1 LDELRNCANAKLRN
15 FDSVKF
21 RTLQSRNSQ
30 FRIHAISQFLMEYTQ
45 AEILQTVA
53 MTEMEH
59 LDVRTVTLGMSLLDC
74 ASESM
79 DTVAEKAGNK
89 IRAIAARL
97 VQTVDE
103 IGDEIGIRIANKR
116 ISVTPVSMITE
127 AAKGDPIQLAK
138 SIDDAAGAVGV
149 DFIGGYSALVQKGAT
164 RSESRFLDSIPEA
177 LSSTERLC
185 SSVNAATTKA
195 GINMDAVGQVGRI
208 IKAAAERTRDQGG
221 LACAKFVCFANAV
234 EDNPFMAGA
243 FHGVSEAEAVINVG
257 VSGPGVVHYA
267 VRHADKDLPLQEL
280 AETIKKL
287 SFKLARAGELV
298 GREAARRL
306 GIPFG
311 IIDLSLAPTPVPGDS
326 VANIIE
332 AMGFERAGTHGT
344 TAALALLT
352 DAVKKGGA
360 MASGSVGGMS
370 GAFIPV
376 SEDVGMIEATRMGA
390 LSLEKLEAWTSVC
403 SVGID
408 MVAVPGSTSAETIAA
423 IIADEMAIGV
433 MNNKTTAVRIIPVP
447 GRDVGELVEFGG
459 LLGSAPIMPVSAFS
473 SSEFIRRGGR
483 IPAPI
488 HSLRN

>member
-1 LDELRNCANAKLRN
+1 
-15 FDSVKF
+15 
-21 RTLQSRNSQ
+21 
-30 FRIHAISQFLMEYTQ
+30 MEYSQ

-59 LDVRTVTLGMSLLDC
+59 LDVRTVTLGLSLRDCTGDTMSN
-74 ASESM
+74 
-79 DTVAEKAGNK
+79 VAERASNK
-89 IRAIAARL
+89 IRTTAARL

-103 IGDEIGIRIANKR
+103 IGDEFGIRVANKR
-116 ISVTPVSMITE
+116 IAVTPISMITE
-127 AAKGDPIQLAK
+127 GAKGDPVQLARA
-138 SIDDAAGAVGV
+138 IDTAAGDVGV

-164 RSESRFLDSIPEA
+164 RSEAEFLNSIPEA
-177 LSSTERLC
+177 LATTERLC
-185 SSVNAATTKA
+185 SSVNAATTRA
-195 GINMDAVGQVGRI
+195 GINMDAVGQIGRI
-208 IKAAAERTRDQGG
+208 IKDAAERTRDQGG

-243 FHGVSEAEAVINVG
+243 FHGVGEAEAVINVG
-257 VSGPGVVHYA
+257 VSGPGVVHHA
-267 VRHADKDLPLQEL
+267 VRQADADLPLQDL
-280 AETIKKL
+280 AEIIKKL

-306 GIPFG
+306 GLPFG

-326 VANIIE
+326 VANILE

-376 SEDVGMIEATRMGA
+376 SEDAGMIEAAALGA
-390 LSLEKLEAWTSVC
+390 LSLDKLEAWTSVC

-408 MVAVPGSTSAETIAA
+408 MVAVPGSTSAETISA
-423 IIADEMAIGV
+423 IIADELAIGV

-447 GRDVGELVEFGG
+447 GRNVGEIVEFGG
-459 LLGSAPIMPVSAFS
+459 LLGSAPIMAVNAFS
-473 SSEFIRRGGR
+473 SRDFIRRGGR

>member
-1 LDELRNCANAKLRN
+1 
-15 FDSVKF
+15 
-21 RTLQSRNSQ
+21 
-30 FRIHAISQFLMEYTQ
+30 MEYTQ

-59 LDVRTVTLGMSLLDC
+59 LDVRTVTLGINLLDC
-74 ASESM
+74 SSDSIAAVAQKAG
-79 DTVAEKAGNK
+79 DKIRTVAAQ
-89 IRAIAARL
+89 L
-97 VQTVDE
+97 VKTVDG
-103 IGDEIGIRIANKR
+103 IGDEFGIRIANKR
-116 ISVTPVSMITE
+116 LSVTPLSLLTE
-127 AAKGDPIQLAK
+127 GAKGDPVLLARA
-138 SIDDAAGAVGV
+138 IDDAAGSVGV
-149 DFIGGYSALVQKGAT
+149 DFIGGYSALVQKGT
-164 RSESRFLDSIPEA
+164 TQSEKRFLDSIPEA
-177 LSSTERLC
+177 LATTKRLC
-185 SSVNAATTKA
+185 SSVNAASTRA
-195 GINMDAVGQVGRI
+195 GINMDVVGHIGRI
-208 IKAAAERTRDQGG
+208 IKDGAERTRDEGG

-243 FHGVSEAEAVINVG
+243 FHGVSEAGTVINVG
-257 VSGPGVVHYA
+257 VSGPGVVHHA
-267 VRHADKDLPLQEL
+267 VRHADRNLPLQEL

-376 SEDVGMIEATRMGA
+376 SEDAGMIEAAQLGA
-390 LSLEKLEAWTSVC
+390 LSLAKLEAWTSVC

-423 IIADEMAIGV
+423 IIADEMAVGV

-447 GRDVGELVEFGG
+447 GRDVGEMVDFGG
-459 LLGSAPIMPVSAFS
+459 LLGRAPIMPVSGFS
-473 SSEFIRRGGR
+473 CDGFIRRGGW

>member
-1 LDELRNCANAKLRN
+1 
-15 FDSVKF
+15 
-21 RTLQSRNSQ
+21 
-30 FRIHAISQFLMEYTQ
+30 MEYSQ
-45 AEILQTVA
+45 AEILQTVR

-59 LDVRTVTLGMSLLDC
+59 LDIRTVTLGLSLRDC
-74 ASESM
+74 ATESIE
-79 DTVAEKAGNK
+79 TTGQRVREKIERVGS
-89 IRAIAARL
+89 RL
-97 VQTVDE
+97 VSTVDE
-103 IGDEIGIRIANKR
+103 IGDEIGIRVANKR
-116 ISVTPVSMITE
+116 IAITPVSILTESARGNPVDLGRAIDE
-127 AAKGDPIQLAK
+127 AAA
-138 SIDDAAGAVGV
+138 AVGV
-149 DFIGGYSALVQKGAT
+149 DFVGGYSALVHKGFT
-164 RSESRFLDSIPEA
+164 HNESEFLDSIPEA
-177 LSSTERLC
+177 LASTERLC
-185 SSVNAATTKA
+185 GSVNAATTRA
-195 GINMDAVGQVGRI
+195 GINMDAVARVGRL
-208 IKAAAERTRDQGG
+208 IKDAAERTRDRGG

-243 FHGVSEAEAVINVG
+243 FHGIGEPEAVLNVG
-257 VSGPGVVHYA
+257 VSGPGVVNHA
-267 VRHADKDLPLQEL
+267 VQHADPNLPLHEIADL
-280 AETIKKL
+280 IKKL

-360 MASGSVGGMS
+360 MASNSVGGMS

-376 SEDVGMIEATRMGA
+376 SEDAGMIEAARLGA
-390 LSLEKLEAWTSVC
+390 LSLDKLEAWTSVC

-447 GRDVGELVEFGG
+447 GREVGEIVEFGG
-459 LLGSAPIMPVSAFS
+459 LLGTAPIMAVNRFS
-473 SSEFIRRGGR
+473 SDQFIKRGGR
-483 IPAPI
+483 IPAPVQ
-488 HSLRN
+488 SLRN

>member
-1 LDELRNCANAKLRN
+1 
-15 FDSVKF
+15 
-21 RTLQSRNSQ
+21 
-30 FRIHAISQFLMEYTQ
+30 MEYSQ

-59 LDVRTVTLGMSLLDC
+59 LDVRTVTLGLSLRDC
-74 ASESM
+74 ATDSM
-79 DTVAEKAGNK
+79 SGTADRVVEKIHRYAD
-89 IRAIAARL
+89 RL
-97 VQTVDE
+97 VETVDQ
-103 IGDEIGIRIANKR
+103 IGDEFGIRVANKR
-116 ISVTPVSMITE
+116 ISITPVSMIVE
-127 AAKGDPIQLAK
+127 AAKGDPVELARA
-138 SIDDAAGAVGV
+138 IDETAAAVGV
-149 DFIGGYSALVQKGAT
+149 DFIGGYSALVHKGAT
-164 RSESRFLDSIPEA
+164 SSEYEFLNSIPEA
-177 LSSTERLC
+177 LATTERVC
-185 SSVNAATTKA
+185 SSVNVATTRA
-195 GINMDAVGQVGRI
+195 GINMDAVRQVGII
-208 IKAAAERTRDQGG
+208 IKDAAERTSDRGG

-243 FHGVSEAEAVINVG
+243 FHGPGEAEAVINVG
-257 VSGPGVVHYA
+257 VSGPGVVNYA
-267 VRHADKDLPLQEL
+267 VRHAASDLPLQEI
-280 AETIKKL
+280 AEIIKKL
-287 SFKLARAGELV
+287 SFKLSRAGELV
-298 GREAARRL
+298 GREAAKRL

-360 MASGSVGGMS
+360 MASTSVGGMS

-376 SEDVGMIEATRMGA
+376 SEDAGMIEAAQLGA
-390 LSLEKLEAWTSVC
+390 LSLDKLEAWTSVC

-423 IIADEMAIGV
+423 IIADEMAVGV

-447 GRDVGELVEFGG
+447 GRDVGDMVEFGG
-459 LLGSAPIMPVSAFS
+459 LLGSAPIMAVNRFS
-473 SSEFIRRGGR
+473 SADFIRRGGR

>member
-1 LDELRNCANAKLRN
+1 
-15 FDSVKF
+15 
-21 RTLQSRNSQ
+21 
-30 FRIHAISQFLMEYTQ
+30 MEYTQ
-45 AEILQTVA
+45 AEILQTVR

-59 LDVRTVTLGMSLLDC
+59 LDIRTVTLGLSLLDC
-74 ASESM
+74 ATDSIENTAVRVREKIES
-79 DTVAEKAGNK
+79 VAAS
-89 IRAIAARL
+89 L
-97 VQTVDE
+97 VSTVDQ
-103 IGDEIGIRIANKR
+103 IGDEIGIRVANKR
-116 ISVTPVSMITE
+116 IAVTPVSILTE
-127 AAKGDPIQLAK
+127 GARGNPVDLGRA
-138 SIDDAAGAVGV
+138 IDEAAGAVGV
-149 DFIGGYSALVQKGAT
+149 DFIGGYSALVHKGFT
-164 RSESRFLDSIPEA
+164 RNESNFLDSIPEA
-177 LSSTERLC
+177 LASTERLC
-185 SSVNAATTKA
+185 GSINAATTRA
-195 GINMDAVGQVGRI
+195 GINMDAVARVGRL
-208 IKAAAERTRDQGG
+208 IKEAAELTRDRSG

-243 FHGVSEAEAVINVG
+243 FHGIGEPEAVLNVG
-257 VSGPGVVHYA
+257 VSGPGVVNHA
-267 VRHADKDLPLQEL
+267 VQQAPPDLPLHQL
-280 AETIKKL
+280 AEVIKKL

-326 VANIIE
+326 VANILE
-332 AMGFERAGTHGT
+332 AMGFERAGAHGT

-360 MASGSVGGMS
+360 MASNAVGGMS

-376 SEDVGMIEATRMGA
+376 SEDAGMIEAAQAGA

-447 GRDVGELVEFGG
+447 GREVGEMVEFGG
-459 LLGSAPIMPVSAFS
+459 LLGNAPIMAVNRFS
-473 SSEFIRRGGR
+473 SDQFIRRGGR
-483 IPAPI
+483 IPAPV

>member
-1 LDELRNCANAKLRN
+1 
-15 FDSVKF
+15 
-21 RTLQSRNSQ
+21 
-30 FRIHAISQFLMEYTQ
+30 MEYSQ

-59 LDVRTVTLGMSLLDC
+59 LDVRTVTLGLSLRDCCGDTMS
-74 ASESM
+74 M
-79 DTVAEKAGNK
+79 VAERASNK
-89 IRAIAARL
+89 IRSIASRL

-103 IGDEIGIRIANKR
+103 IGDEFGIRVANKR
-116 ISVTPVSMITE
+116 IAVTPISMITE
-127 AAKGDPIQLAK
+127 GAKGDPVQLARA
-138 SIDDAAGAVGV
+138 IDEAAGAVGI

-164 RSESRFLDSIPEA
+164 RSETEFLNSIPEA
-177 LSSTERLC
+177 LATTQRLC
-185 SSVNAATTKA
+185 SSVNAATTRA
-195 GINMDAVGQVGRI
+195 GINMDAVAHVGRI
-208 IKAAAERTRDQGG
+208 IKEAAERTRDQGG

-243 FHGVSEAEAVINVG
+243 FHGVGEPEAVINVG
-257 VSGPGVVHYA
+257 VSGPGVVHHA
-267 VRHADKDLPLQEL
+267 VREADKDLPLQEL

-306 GIPFG
+306 GLPFG

-360 MASGSVGGMS
+360 MASGAVGGMS

-376 SEDVGMIEATRMGA
+376 SEDAGMIEAAVIGA
-390 LSLEKLEAWTSVC
+390 LSLDKLEAWTSVC

-423 IIADEMAIGV
+423 IIADELAVGV

-447 GRDVGELVEFGG
+447 GRNVGEMVEFGG
-459 LLGSAPIMPVSAFS
+459 LLGRAPIMAVNAFS
-473 SSEFIRRGGR
+473 SRDFIRRGGR

>member
-1 LDELRNCANAKLRN
+1 
-15 FDSVKF
+15 
-21 RTLQSRNSQ
+21 
-30 FRIHAISQFLMEYTQ
+30 MEYSQ
-45 AEILQTVA
+45 AEILQTIA

-59 LDVRTVTLGMSLLDC
+59 LDIRTVTLSLSLRDC
-74 ASESM
+74 ATDLVE
-79 DTVAEKAGNK
+79 TTAARVREK
-89 IRAIAARL
+89 IERAAARL
-97 VQTVDE
+97 VSTVDQ

-116 ISVTPVSMITE
+116 IAVTPVSFLTE
-127 AAKGDPIQLAK
+127 GARGNPVDLARA
-138 SIDDAAGAVGV
+138 IDESAGKVGV
-149 DFIGGYSALVQKGAT
+149 DFVGGYSALVHKGFT
-164 RSESRFLDSIPEA
+164 RNESDFLDSIPEA
-177 LSSTERLC
+177 LASTQRLC
-185 SSVNAATTKA
+185 SSVNAATTRA
-195 GINMDAVGQVGRI
+195 GINMDAVARVGRL
-208 IKAAAERTRDQGG
+208 IKDAAERTRDNGG

-243 FHGVSEAEAVINVG
+243 FHGIGEPEACLNVG
-257 VSGPGVVHYA
+257 VSGPGVVNYA
-267 VRHADKDLPLQEL
+267 VSRAAPNLPLHDL
-280 AETIKKL
+280 AEVIKKL

-360 MASGSVGGMS
+360 MASNSVGGMS

-376 SEDVGMIEATRMGA
+376 SEDAGMIDAARVGA
-390 LSLEKLEAWTSVC
+390 LSLDKLEAWTSVC

-423 IIADEMAIGV
+423 IIADEMAVGV

-447 GRDVGELVEFGG
+447 GKDVGDMVEFGG
-459 LLGSAPIMPVSAFS
+459 LLGSAPIMPVNRFS
-473 SSEFIRRGGR
+473 SDQFIRRGGR

-488 HSLRN
+488 QSLRN

>member
-1 LDELRNCANAKLRN
+1 
-15 FDSVKF
+15 
-21 RTLQSRNSQ
+21 
-30 FRIHAISQFLMEYTQ
+30 MEYSQ

-59 LDVRTVTLGMSLLDC
+59 LDVRTVTLGLSLRDC
-74 ASESM
+74 ASE
-79 DTVAEKAGNK
+79 TIERTGERAVEKIHRFAD
-89 IRAIAARL
+89 RL
-97 VQTVDE
+97 VETVDG
-103 IGDEIGIRIANKR
+103 IGDEFGIRIANKR
-116 ISVTPVSMITE
+116 IAITPVSMITE
-127 AAKGDPIQLAK
+127 GASGDPVALARA
-138 SIDDAAGAVGV
+138 IDEAAGAVGV
-149 DFIGGYSALVQKGAT
+149 DFIGGYSALVHKGAT
-164 RSESRFLDSIPEA
+164 DSEREFLNSIPEA
-177 LSSTERLC
+177 LAATKRLC
-185 SSVNAATTKA
+185 SSVNVATTRA
-195 GINMDAVGQVGRI
+195 GINMDAVRQVGII
-208 IKAAAERTRDQGG
+208 IKEAAERTSNESG

-243 FHGVSEAEAVINVG
+243 FHGVGEPEAVINVG
-257 VSGPGVVHYA
+257 VSGPGVVNYA
-267 VRHADKDLPLQEL
+267 VSHAAPDLPLQEV
-280 AETIKKL
+280 AEIIKKL
-287 SFKLARAGELV
+287 SFKLSRAGELV

-376 SEDVGMIEATRMGA
+376 SEDAGMIEAARMGA
-390 LSLEKLEAWTSVC
+390 LSLDKLEAWTSVC

-408 MVAVPGSTSAETIAA
+408 MVAVPGSTTAETISA

-447 GRDVGELVEFGG
+447 GRAVGELVEFGG
-459 LLGSAPIMPVSAFS
+459 LLGSAPIMAVNAFS
-473 SSEFIRRGGR
+473 SADFIRRGGR

>member
-1 LDELRNCANAKLRN
+1 
-15 FDSVKF
+15 
-21 RTLQSRNSQ
+21 
-30 FRIHAISQFLMEYTQ
+30 MEYSQ

-59 LDVRTVTLGMSLLDC
+59 LDVRTVTLGLSLRDCTGDTMSI
-74 ASESM
+74 
-79 DTVAEKAGNK
+79 VAERASNK
-89 IRAIAARL
+89 IRTTAARL

-103 IGDEIGIRIANKR
+103 IGDEFGIRVANKR
-116 ISVTPVSMITE
+116 IAVTPISMITE
-127 AAKGDPIQLAK
+127 GAKGDPVQLARA
-138 SIDDAAGAVGV
+138 IDKAASDVGV

-164 RSESRFLDSIPEA
+164 RSEAEFLNSIPEA
-177 LSSTERLC
+177 LATTERLC
-185 SSVNAATTKA
+185 SSVNAATTRA
-195 GINMDAVGQVGRI
+195 GINMDAVGQIGRI
-208 IKAAAERTRDQGG
+208 IKDAAERTRDQGG

-243 FHGVSEAEAVINVG
+243 FHGVGEAEAVINVG
-257 VSGPGVVHYA
+257 VSGPGVVHHA
-267 VRHADKDLPLQEL
+267 VRQADADLPLQDL
-280 AETIKKL
+280 AEIIKKL

-306 GIPFG
+306 GLPFG

-326 VANIIE
+326 VANILE

-360 MASGSVGGMS
+360 MASGAVGGMS

-376 SEDVGMIEATRMGA
+376 SEDAGMIEAAALGA
-390 LSLEKLEAWTSVC
+390 LSLDKLEAWTSVC

-408 MVAVPGSTSAETIAA
+408 MVAVPGSTSAETISA
-423 IIADEMAIGV
+423 IIADELAIGV

-447 GRDVGELVEFGG
+447 GRNVGEIVEFGG
-459 LLGSAPIMPVSAFS
+459 LLGSAPIMAVNAFS
-473 SSEFIRRGGR
+473 SRDFIRRGGR

>member
-1 LDELRNCANAKLRN
+1 
-15 FDSVKF
+15 
-21 RTLQSRNSQ
+21 
-30 FRIHAISQFLMEYTQ
+30 MEYSQ

-59 LDVRTVTLGMSLLDC
+59 LDVRTVTLGLSLRDC
-74 ASESM
+74 SGESIS
-79 DTVAEKAGNK
+79 TVAEKASQK
-89 IRAIAARL
+89 IRTVAAHL
-97 VQTVDE
+97 VEVVDE
-103 IGDEIGIRIANKR
+103 IGNEIGIRIANKR
-116 ISVTPVSMITE
+116 IAITPVSMITE
-127 AAKGDPIQLAK
+127 GARGNVIDLARTIDEAAA
-138 SIDDAAGAVGV
+138 AVGV

-164 RSESRFLDSIPEA
+164 NSEREFLDSIPEA
-177 LSSTERLC
+177 LSVTQRLC
-185 SSVNAATTKA
+185 SSVNAATTRA
-195 GINMDAVGQVGRI
+195 GINMDVVAQVGRI
-208 IKAAAERTRDQGG
+208 IKDAAERTRDQGG
-221 LACAKFVCFANAV
+221 IACAKFVCFANAV

-243 FHGVSEAEAVINVG
+243 FHGVGEPEAVINVG
-257 VSGPGVVHYA
+257 VSGPGVVHHA
-267 VRHADKDLPLQEL
+267 VRHAARDLPLQEL
-280 AETIKKL
+280 AENIKKL
-287 SFKLARAGELV
+287 SFKLARAGELI
-298 GREAARRL
+298 GRTAAKRL
-306 GIPFG
+306 GLPFG

-376 SEDVGMIEATRMGA
+376 SEDAGMIEAALAGA
-390 LSLEKLEAWTSVC
+390 LSLDKLEAWTSVC

-423 IIADEMAIGV
+423 IIADEMAVGV

-447 GRDVGELVEFGG
+447 GREVGEIVEFGG
-459 LLGSAPIMPVSAFS
+459 LLGSAPIMAVNRFS
-473 SSEFIRRGGR
+473 SSEFIQRGGR

>member
-1 LDELRNCANAKLRN
+1 
-15 FDSVKF
+15 
-21 RTLQSRNSQ
+21 
-30 FRIHAISQFLMEYTQ
+30 MEYSQ

-59 LDVRTVTLGMSLLDC
+59 LDVRTVTLGLSLRDC
-74 ASESM
+74 ASESIEAA
-79 DTVAEKAGNK
+79 AERARRK
-89 IRAIAARL
+89 IHAFASRL

-103 IGDEIGIRIANKR
+103 IGNEIGIRIANKR
-116 ISVTPVSMITE
+116 IAVSPLSLLAEASGDCVT
-127 AAKGDPIQLAK
+127 LARAV
-138 SIDDAAGAVGV
+138 DDAAAAVGV
-149 DFIGGYSALVQKGAT
+149 DFIGGYSALVHKGAT
-164 RSESRFLDSIPEA
+164 RRETEFLDSIPEA
-177 LSSTERLC
+177 LASTERLC
-185 SSVNAATTKA
+185 SSVNVATTRA
-195 GINMDAVGQVGRI
+195 GINMDAVRQVGKI
-208 IKAAAERTRDQGG
+208 IKDAAERTRTQGG
-221 LACAKFVCFANAV
+221 IACAKFVCFANAV

-243 FHGVSEAEAVINVG
+243 FHGIGEPEAVINVG
-257 VSGPGVVHYA
+257 VSGPGVVHHA
-267 VRHADKDLPLQEL
+267 VRHAPRDLPLQDL

-360 MASGSVGGMS
+360 MASGAVGGMS

-376 SEDVGMIEATRMGA
+376 SEDAGMIEAARIGA
-390 LSLEKLEAWTSVC
+390 LTLDKLEAWTSVC

-408 MVAVPGSTSAETIAA
+408 MVAVPGTTSAETISA

-447 GRDVGELVEFGG
+447 GLEVGETVEFGG
-459 LLGSAPIMPVSAFS
+459 LLGSAPIMPVHLFS
-473 SSEFIRRGGR
+473 SSGFIQRGGR

>member
-1 LDELRNCANAKLRN
+1 
-15 FDSVKF
+15 
-21 RTLQSRNSQ
+21 
-30 FRIHAISQFLMEYTQ
+30 MEYSQ

-59 LDVRTVTLGMSLLDC
+59 LDVRTVTLGLSLRDC
-74 ASESM
+74 SGESM
-79 DTVAEKAGNK
+79 SMVAEKASQK
-89 IRAIAARL
+89 IRSAAARL
-97 VQTVDE
+97 VEVVDE
-103 IGDEIGIRIANKR
+103 VGNEVGIKIANKR
-116 ISVTPVSMITE
+116 IAVTPISMITE
-127 AAKGDPIQLAK
+127 GARGNPIDLARA
-138 SIDDAAGAVGV
+138 IDDAAGSVGV

-164 RSESRFLDSIPEA
+164 NSEREFLDSIPEA
-177 LSSTERLC
+177 LTATQRLC
-185 SSVNAATTKA
+185 SSVNAATTRA
-195 GINMDAVGQVGRI
+195 GINMDAVAQVGRI
-208 IKAAAERTRDQGG
+208 IKDAAERTRDQGG
-221 LACAKFVCFANAV
+221 IACAKFVCFANAV

-243 FHGVSEAEAVINVG
+243 FHGVGEPEAVINVG

-267 VRHADKDLPLQEL
+267 VRHAPKDLPLQEL

-298 GREAARRL
+298 GRSAAKRL
-306 GIPFG
+306 GLPFG

-376 SEDVGMIEATRMGA
+376 SEDAGMIEATLAGA
-390 LSLEKLEAWTSVC
+390 LTLDKLEAWTSVC

-423 IIADEMAIGV
+423 IIADEMAVGV

-447 GRDVGELVEFGG
+447 GKEVGEMVEFGG
-459 LLGSAPIMPVSAFS
+459 LLGTAPIMAVNRFS
-473 SSEFIRRGGR
+473 SATFIQRGGR

>member
-1 LDELRNCANAKLRN
+1 
-15 FDSVKF
+15 
-21 RTLQSRNSQ
+21 
-30 FRIHAISQFLMEYTQ
+30 MEYTQ
-45 AEILQTVA
+45 TEILQTIA

-59 LDVRTVTLGMSLLDC
+59 LDIRTVTLSLSLRDC
-74 ASESM
+74 ATDSIE
-79 DTVAEKAGNK
+79 TT
-89 IRAIAARL
+89 AARAREKIERTAGRL
-97 VQTVDE
+97 VSTVDE

-116 ISVTPVSMITE
+116 IAVTPISILTE
-127 AAKGDPIQLAK
+127 AARGNPIDLARA
-138 SIDDAAGAVGV
+138 IDESARVVGV
-149 DFIGGYSALVQKGAT
+149 DFIGGYSALVHKGFT
-164 RSESRFLDSIPEA
+164 RNESDFLDSIPEA
-177 LSSTERLC
+177 LSVTERLC
-185 SSVNAATTKA
+185 GSVNAATTRA
-195 GINMDAVGQVGRI
+195 GINMDAVARVGRL
-208 IKAAAERTRDQGG
+208 IKDAAERTRDQFG

-243 FHGVSEAEAVINVG
+243 FHGVGEPEAALNVG
-257 VSGPGVVHYA
+257 VSGPGVVNYA
-267 VRHADKDLPLQEL
+267 VSRAEPGLPLHEL
-280 AETIKKL
+280 ADVIKKL

-306 GIPFG
+306 DIPFG

-332 AMGFERAGTHGT
+332 AMGFEHAGTHGT

-360 MASGSVGGMS
+360 MASSSVGGMS

-376 SEDVGMIEATRMGA
+376 SEDAGMIEAARVGA
-390 LSLEKLEAWTSVC
+390 LSLDKLEAWTSVC

-423 IIADEMAIGV
+423 IIADEMAVGV

-447 GRDVGELVEFGG
+447 GKDVGDMVEFGG
-459 LLGSAPIMPVSAFS
+459 LLGTAPIMPVNRFS
-473 SSEFIRRGGR
+473 SEQFIRRGGR

-488 HSLRN
+488 QSLRN

>member
-1 LDELRNCANAKLRN
+1 
-15 FDSVKF
+15 
-21 RTLQSRNSQ
+21 
-30 FRIHAISQFLMEYTQ
+30 MEYSQ

-59 LDVRTVTLGMSLLDC
+59 LDVRTVTLGLSLRDCSGDTMSV
-74 ASESM
+74 
-79 DTVAEKAGNK
+79 VAERAAKK
-89 IRAIAARL
+89 IRSTASKL
-97 VQTVDE
+97 VQTVDA
-103 IGDEIGIRIANKR
+103 IGNEFGIRVANKR
-116 ISVTPVSMITE
+116 IAVTPISMITE
-127 AAKGDPIQLAK
+127 GAKGDPVQLARA
-138 SIDDAAGAVGV
+138 IDEAAGEVGV

-164 RSESRFLDSIPEA
+164 RSETEFLNSIPEA
-177 LSSTERLC
+177 LASTQRLC
-185 SSVNAATTKA
+185 SSVNAATTRA
-195 GINMDAVGQVGRI
+195 GINMDAVSHVGRI
-208 IKAAAERTRDQGG
+208 IKDAAERTRDQSG

-243 FHGVSEAEAVINVG
+243 FHGVGEPEAVINVG
-257 VSGPGVVHYA
+257 VSGPGVVHHA
-267 VRHADKDLPLQEL
+267 VSQASKDLPLQEL

-306 GIPFG
+306 GLPFG

-376 SEDVGMIEATRMGA
+376 SEDAGMIEAAALGA
-390 LSLEKLEAWTSVC
+390 LSLDKLEAWTSVC

-423 IIADEMAIGV
+423 IIADELAIGV

-447 GRDVGELVEFGG
+447 GRNVGDMVEFGG
-459 LLGSAPIMPVSAFS
+459 LLGSAPIMAVNSFS
-473 SSEFIRRGGR
+473 SRDFIRRGGR

>member
-1 LDELRNCANAKLRN
+1 
-15 FDSVKF
+15 
-21 RTLQSRNSQ
+21 
-30 FRIHAISQFLMEYTQ
+30 MEYSQ

-59 LDVRTVTLGMSLLDC
+59 LDVRTVTLGLSLRDC

-79 DTVAEKAGNK
+79 ARTAERAGEKIRQVAE
-89 IRAIAARL
+89 RL
-97 VQTVDE
+97 VPVVDE
-103 IGDEIGIRIANKR
+103 IGDELGIRVANKR
-116 ISVTPVSMITE
+116 IAVTPLSMITE
-127 AAKGDPIQLAK
+127 GANGNAVDLARA
-138 SIDDAAGAVGV
+138 IDEAAGVVGV
-149 DFIGGYSALVQKGAT
+149 DFIGGYSALVHKGAT
-164 RSESRFLDSIPEA
+164 RSENEFLNSIPEA
-177 LSSTERLC
+177 LASTERLC
-185 SSVNAATTKA
+185 SSVNVATTRA
-195 GINMDAVGQVGRI
+195 GINMDAVRQVGEI
-208 IKAAAERTRDQGG
+208 IKDAAERTRDQGG

-243 FHGVSEAEAVINVG
+243 FHGVGEAEAVINVG

-267 VRHADKDLPLQEL
+267 LRHAAADLPLQEL
-280 AETIKKL
+280 AEIIKKL
-287 SFKLARAGELV
+287 SFKLSRAGELV

-306 GIPFG
+306 GLPFG

-344 TAALALLT
+344 TAALAMLT

-376 SEDVGMIEATRMGA
+376 SEDAGMIEAVQLGA
-390 LSLEKLEAWTSVC
+390 LSLDKLEAWTSVC

-447 GRDVGELVEFGG
+447 GREVGEMVEYGG
-459 LLGSAPIMPVSAFS
+459 LLGSAPIMPVNAFS
-473 SSEFIRRGGR
+473 SAGFIRRGGR